1 MKMRTINT
9 IIAAGLLCTVG
20 SVQAE
25 DDSGLG
31 IGLGVKAGTLGYGV
45 EVTKSF
51 SDRFSGRVGFNSYSD
66 TDSTTESGI
75 DYDLELDLK
84 TTTALLDFHPFKGSF
99 RLSLGYVA
107 NSNRFDMTGRPVA
120 ATYDINGTIYNAAEV
135 GQVTGDVTFGSGT
148 YVGLGW
154 GNAGDGKGFG
164 MSVDLGIF
172 QQGSPDLSLAASG
185 PITDPTSPV
194 YDPNFATDLQ
204 NEVNSAEKD
213 LEDFQQYPVIALGIT
228 YGF

>member
-1 MKMRTINT
+1 MATVEGCFSNISKYLRIIESISRTLSSCVYPSVRQYCASNQEPFFPSKRNRT
-9 IIAAGLLCTVG
+9 PAASAC
-20 SVQAE
+20 E
-25 DDSGLG
+25 
-31 IGLGVKAGTLGYGV
+31 
-45 EVTKSF
+45 EVT
-51 SDRFSGRVGFNSYSD
+51 
-66 TDSTTESGI
+66 
-75 DYDLELDLK
+75 YD
-84 TTTALLDFHPFKGSF
+84 
-99 RLSLGYVA
+99 
-107 NSNRFDMTGRPVA
+107 
-120 ATYDINGTIYNAAEV
+120 
-135 GQVTGDVTFGSGT
+135 GQVAGDVTFGSGT

-172 QQGSPDLSLAASG
+172 QQGSPDLTLTASG
-185 PITDPTSPV
+185 PITDPTSPA